1 MEIGYIRV
9 STIEQNTAR
18 QLDGMKLDKIYT
30 DKCSGKDKNR
40 PQLNIM
46 LEHLRDGDTVHVH
59 DISRMAR
66 NVGDLL
72 ELVESLRNRGV
83 TLKFHKEN
91 MTFTPDKNDP
101 MQELMLTML
110 GGIYQFERSM
120 MLERQREGIA
130 IAKKEGKYKGRPQSV
145 DREKIAK
152 LLQEGVSIRKTAAQ
166 LNISPSTVQTVKKE
180 IAEAQSEPA

>member
-9 STIEQNTAR
+9 STVEQNTAR
-18 QLDGMKLDKIYT
+18 QLDGLTLDKVYT
-30 DKCSGKDKNR
+30 DKCSGKDTDR
-40 PQLNIM
+40 PELKVM
-46 LEHLRDGDTVHVH
+46 LEHLREGDTVHVH

-66 NVGDLL
+66 NVGNLL
-72 ELVESLRNRGV
+72 DLVESLRNRGV

-120 MLERQREGIA
+120 ILERQREGIA
-130 IAKKEGKYKGRPQSV
+130 IAKAEGKYKGRPKSI
-145 DREKIAK
+145 DRERVKQMLDDGI
-152 LLQEGVSIRKTAAQ
+152 SIRKIATQ
-166 LNISPSTVQTVKKE
+166 LNISPSTVQAVKKE
-180 IAEAQSEPA
+180 MSS

>member
-9 STIEQNTAR
+9 STVEQNTAR
-18 QLDGMKLDKIYT
+18 QLDGLALDKVYT
-30 DKCSGKDKNR
+30 DKCSGKDTDR
-40 PQLNIM
+40 PELKVM
-46 LEHLRDGDTVHVH
+46 LEHLREGDTVHVH

-66 NVGDLL
+66 NVGNLL
-72 ELVESLRNRGV
+72 DLVESLRNRGV

-120 MLERQREGIA
+120 ILERQREGIA
-130 IAKKEGKYKGRPQSV
+130 IAKAEGKYKGRPKSI
-145 DREKIAK
+145 DRERVKQMLEDGI
-152 LLQEGVSIRKTAAQ
+152 SIRKIAAQ
-166 LNISPSTVQTVKKE
+166 LNISPSTVQAVKKE
-180 IAEAQSEPA
+180 MSS

>member
-9 STIEQNTAR
+9 STVEQNTAR
-18 QLDGMKLDKIYT
+18 QLDGLELDKVYT
-30 DKCSGKDKNR
+30 DKCSGKDTDR
-40 PQLNIM
+40 PQLKVM
-46 LEHLRDGDTVHVH
+46 LEHLREGDTVHVH

-66 NVGDLL
+66 NVGNLL
-72 ELVESLRNRGV
+72 DLVESLRNRGV

-120 MLERQREGIA
+120 ILERQREGIA
-130 IAKKEGKYKGRPQSV
+130 IAKAEGKYKGRPKSI
-145 DREKIAK
+145 DRKRVK
-152 LLQEGVSIRKTAAQ
+152 QMLDDGTSIRKIAAQ
-166 LNISPSTVQTVKKE
+166 LNISPSSVQAVKKE
-180 IAEAQSEPA
+180 MSS

>member
-9 STIEQNTAR
+9 STVEQNTAR
-18 QLDGMKLDKIYT
+18 QLDGLTLDKVYT
-30 DKCSGKDKNR
+30 DKCSGKDTDR
-40 PQLNIM
+40 PELKVM
-46 LEHLRDGDTVHVH
+46 LEHLREGDTVHVH

-66 NVGDLL
+66 NVGNLL
-72 ELVESLRNRGV
+72 DLVESLRNRGV

-120 MLERQREGIA
+120 ILERQREGIA
-130 IAKKEGKYKGRPQSV
+130 IAKAEGKYKGRPKSI
-145 DREKIAK
+145 DRERVKQMLDDGI
-152 LLQEGVSIRKTAAQ
+152 SIRKIATQ
-166 LNISPSTVQTVKKE
+166 LSISPSTVQAVKKE
-180 IAEAQSEPA
+180 TAS

>member
-9 STIEQNTAR
+9 STVEQNTAR
-18 QLDGMKLDKIYT
+18 QLDGLALDKVYT
-30 DKCSGKDKNR
+30 DKCSGKDTDR
-40 PQLNIM
+40 PQLKVM
-46 LEHLRDGDTVHVH
+46 LEHLREGDTVHVH

-66 NVGDLL
+66 NVGNLL
-72 ELVESLRNRGV
+72 DLVESLRNRGV

-120 MLERQREGIA
+120 ILERQREGIA
-130 IAKKEGKYKGRPQSV
+130 IAKAEGKYKGRPKSI
-145 DREKIAK
+145 DRERVKQMLEDGI
-152 LLQEGVSIRKTAAQ
+152 SIRKIAAQ
-166 LNISPSTVQTVKKE
+166 LSISPSTVQAVKKE
-180 IAEAQSEPA
+180 MSS

>member
-9 STIEQNTAR
+9 STVEQNTAR
-18 QLDGMKLDKIYT
+18 QLDGLALDKVYT
-30 DKCSGKDKNR
+30 DKCSGKDTDR
-40 PQLNIM
+40 PQLKVM
-46 LEHLRDGDTVHVH
+46 LEHLREGDTVHVH

-66 NVGDLL
+66 NVGNLL
-72 ELVESLRNRGV
+72 DLVESLRNRGV

-120 MLERQREGIA
+120 ILERQREGIA
-130 IAKKEGKYKGRPQSV
+130 IAKAEGKYKGRPKSI
-145 DREKIAK
+145 DRERVKQMLEDGI
-152 LLQEGVSIRKTAAQ
+152 SIRKIAAQ
-166 LNISPSTVQTVKKE
+166 LNISPSTVQAVKKE
-180 IAEAQSEPA
+180 MSS

>member
-9 STIEQNTAR
+9 STVEQNTAR
-18 QLDGMKLDKIYT
+18 QLDGLALDKVYT
-30 DKCSGKDKNR
+30 DKCSGKDTNR
-40 PQLNIM
+40 PELKVM
-46 LEHLRDGDTVHVH
+46 LEHLREGDTVHVH

-66 NVGDLL
+66 NVGNLL
-72 ELVESLRNRGV
+72 DLVESLRNRGV

-120 MLERQREGIA
+120 ILERQREGIA
-130 IAKKEGKYKGRPQSV
+130 IAKAEGKYKGRPKSI
-145 DREKIAK
+145 DRERVKQMLDDGI
-152 LLQEGVSIRKTAAQ
+152 SIRKIATQ
-166 LNISPSTVQTVKKE
+166 LNISPSTVQAVKKE
-180 IAEAQSEPA
+180 MSS

>member
-9 STIEQNTAR
+9 STVEQNTAR
-18 QLDGMKLDKIYT
+18 QLDGLELDKVYT
-30 DKCSGKDKNR
+30 DKCSGKDTDR
-40 PQLNIM
+40 PELKVM
-46 LEHLRDGDTVHVH
+46 LEHLREGDTVHVH

-66 NVGDLL
+66 NVGNLL
-72 ELVESLRNRGV
+72 DLVESLRNRGV

-120 MLERQREGIA
+120 ILERQREGIA
-130 IAKKEGKYKGRPQSV
+130 IAKAEGKYKGRPKSI
-145 DREKIAK
+145 DRKRVK
-152 LLQEGVSIRKTAAQ
+152 QMLDDGTSIRKIAAQ
-166 LNISPSTVQTVKKE
+166 LNISPSSVQAVKKE
-180 IAEAQSEPA
+180 MSS

>member
-9 STIEQNTAR
+9 STVEQNTAR
-18 QLDGMKLDKIYT
+18 QLDGLALDKVYT
-30 DKCSGKDKNR
+30 DKCSGKDTDR
-40 PQLNIM
+40 PQLKVM
-46 LEHLRDGDTVHVH
+46 LEHLREGDTVHVH

-66 NVGDLL
+66 NVGNLL
-72 ELVESLRNRGV
+72 DLVESLRNRGV

-120 MLERQREGIA
+120 ILERQREGIA
-130 IAKKEGKYKGRPQSV
+130 IAKAEGKYKGRPKSI
-145 DREKIAK
+145 DRERVKQMLDDGI
-152 LLQEGVSIRKTAAQ
+152 SIRKIATQ
-166 LNISPSTVQTVKKE
+166 LSISPSTVQAVKKE
-180 IAEAQSEPA
+180 TAS

>member
-9 STIEQNTAR
+9 STVEQNTAR
-18 QLDGMKLDKIYT
+18 QLDGLALDKVYT
-30 DKCSGKDKNR
+30 DKCSGKDTDR
-40 PQLNIM
+40 PELKVM
-46 LEHLRDGDTVHVH
+46 LEHLREGDTVHVH

-66 NVGDLL
+66 NVGNLL
-72 ELVESLRNRGV
+72 DLVESLRNRGV

-120 MLERQREGIA
+120 ILERQREGIA
-130 IAKKEGKYKGRPQSV
+130 IAKAEGKYKGRPKSI
-145 DREKIAK
+145 DRQRVKQM
-152 LLQEGVSIRKTAAQ
+152 LDDGTSIRKIAAQ
-166 LNISPSTVQTVKKE
+166 LNISPSTVQAVKKE
-180 IAEAQSEPA
+180 MSS